1 MRRTLTRSATSP
13 IFPGPLAGSYTPTWE
28 GFELYIKAL
37 NDRGGIN
44 GKKVDVVL
52 DDDGLKADR
61 AVAAAKKQTERD
73 QVVGIFG
80 LSLSST
86 QGPVYAEMR
95 KVGVPVVTTFSGI
108 GDALPPAQ
116 PFSYSTG
123 VVFEI
128 AGEAIGE
135 LSQNIK
141 KGGKV
146 VGMTFDSVGGRAAL
160 AHNKKTVE
168 AAGGTWDEVIFP
180 DRDHRLHAFRASGR
194 GEEAGH
200 RRRPLRLRPESR
212 RHSGT
217 APLRLQRAHMWL
229 PPTASPRTRSGQAAQ
244 RAGSGENIYYVTRY
258 SSSFDKNPS
267 VAEVAAAQKKYGTSK
282 PFSSMH
288 VTGWALGKFAE
299 AALKGCGWPCT
310 REKLDKTIQT
320 LKVDMGGL
328 TGGPIEMSPT
338 DHYGP
343 SYWRLYVWDAKAN
356 AMEPKG
362 DMGQERLA
370 GLQVNPSSLELAR
383 AEDNPS
389 ACLSEGLDCGIC
401 RDRHHTDVHLRA
413 ARCRHRH
420 SLQGRP
426 CGELRAWRDR
436 HRRRLRIL
444 SAAG

>member
-1 MRRTLTRSATSP
+1 MKKLSLRRGATAAAIIACFAGFSAAQGQETYKIGYITDLS
-13 IFPGPLAGSYTPTWE
+13 GPLAGSYTPTWE

-44 GKKVDVVL
+44 GKKIDVVL

-95 KVGVPVVTTFSGI
+95 KIGVPVVTTFSGI

-123 VVFEI
+123 VVFES

-135 LSQNIK
+135 LAQNIK

-146 VGMTFDSVGGRAAL
+146 VGMTFDSVGGRAAI
-160 AHNKKTVE
+160 AHNKEAVE
-168 AAGGTWDEVIFP
+168 ASGGTWDEVIFP
-180 DRDHRLHAFRASGR
+180 IATSDFTPFAQAVAEKKPDIVVGHYGSGQNL
-194 GEEAGH
+194 GVIPA
-200 RRRPLRLRPESR
+200 LR
-212 RHSGT
+212 
-217 APLRLQRAHMWL
+217 
-229 PPTASPRTRSGQAAQ
+229 RSGYNGPYVVASYGVTEDTVRQAAQ
-244 RAGSGENIYYVTRY
+244 RAGSGDNIYYVTRY
-258 SSSFDKNPS
+258 SSAFDKNPS
-267 VAEVAAAQKKYGTSK
+267 VAEVADAQKKYGTSK

-310 REKLDKTIQT
+310 REKLDMMIQT
-320 LKVDMGGL
+320 LKVDMAGL
-328 TGGPIEMSPT
+328 TGGPIEMSAT

-343 SYWRLYVWDAKAN
+343 SYWRLYAWDAKDN
-356 AMEPKG
+356 TMEPKG
-362 DMGQERLA
+362 A
-370 GLQVNPSSLELAR
+370 WVKKSS
-383 AEDNPS
+383 
-389 ACLSEGLDCGIC
+389 
-401 RDRHHTDVHLRA
+401 
-413 ARCRHRH
+413 
-420 SLQGRP
+420 QGFK
-426 CGELRAWRDR
+426 
-436 HRRRLRIL
+436 
-444 SAAG
+444 

>member
-1 MRRTLTRSATSP
+1 MTNALLRSSVAAAAFMLCAGMMPSAQAQDAYKIGYITDLS
-13 IFPGPLAGSYTPTWE
+13 GGLASSYTPTWE

-61 AVAAAKKQTERD
+61 AVAAAKKQAESD
-73 QVVGIFG
+73 QVLGIFG

-86 QGPVYAEMR
+86 QGPVFAEMR
-95 KVGVPVVTTFSGI
+95 KAGVPIITAFSGI
-108 GDALPPAQ
+108 ADALPPAR

-135 LSQNIK
+135 LGQNIK

-146 VGMTFDSVGGRAAL
+146 VGISFDSVGGRAAL
-160 AHNKKTVE
+160 AFNKKAVE

-180 DRDHRLHAFRASGR
+180 VATTDFTPFAQAATEKQPDVVVGHYGSGQNL
-194 GEEAGH
+194 GVIPA
-200 RRRPLRLRPESR
+200 LR
-212 RHSGT
+212 
-217 APLRLQRAHMWL
+217 
-229 PPTASPRTRSGQAAQ
+229 RSGYNGPYIVASYGVTEDTIRAAAQ

-258 SSSFDKNPS
+258 ASASDNNPS

-288 VTGWALGKFAE
+288 VTGWALGKVTE
-299 AALKGCGWPCT
+299 AALKSCGWPCT
-310 REKLDKTIQT
+310 REKLDGAIQS

-338 DHYGP
+338 DHFGP
-343 SYWRLYVWDAKAN
+343 SYWRLYVWNPKAE
-356 AMEPKG
+356 AMEPKSG
-362 DMGQERLA
+362 W
-370 GLQVNPSSLELAR
+370 
-383 AEDNPS
+383 
-389 ACLSEGLDCGIC
+389 IKK
-401 RDRHHTDVHLRA
+401 A
-413 ARCRHRH
+413 AT
-420 SLQGRP
+420 GFK
-426 CGELRAWRDR
+426 
-436 HRRRLRIL
+436 
-444 SAAG
+444 

>member
-1 MRRTLTRSATSP
+1 MGRTWLRGGLYVAALVFAGLTSVQAQDAYKIGYITDLS
-13 IFPGPLAGSYTPTWE
+13 GPLSGSYTPTWE

-73 QVVGIFG
+73 QVLGIFG

-95 KVGVPVVTTFSGI
+95 KIGVPVVATFSGI

-116 PFSYSTG
+116 PFSYSVG
-123 VVFEI
+123 VLFEV
-128 AGEAIGE
+128 AGDAIGD
-135 LSQNIK
+135 LIQTIK
-141 KGGKV
+141 PKAKV

-180 DRDHRLHAFRASGR
+180 IATTDYTPFAQSVVEKKPDIVVGHYASAQNLGVIP
-194 GEEAGH
+194 AL
-200 RRRPLRLRPESR
+200 RR
-212 RHSGT
+212 SGYNG
-217 APLRLQRAHMWL
+217 PYVV
-229 PPTASPRTRSGQAAQ
+229 ASYGVNEDTIGQAAQ
-244 RAGSGENIYYVTRY
+244 RAGSGDNIYYVTRY

-267 VAEVAAAQKKYGTSK
+267 VGEVAAAQKKYGTSK

-288 VTGWALGKFAE
+288 VTGWALGKFTE
-299 AALKGCGWPCT
+299 AALKSCGWPCT

-362 DMGQERLA
+362 AWVKKG
-370 GLQVNPSSLELAR
+370 S
-383 AEDNPS
+383 
-389 ACLSEGLDCGIC
+389 
-401 RDRHHTDVHLRA
+401 
-413 ARCRHRH
+413 
-420 SLQGRP
+420 QGYK
-426 CGELRAWRDR
+426 
-436 HRRRLRIL
+436 
-444 SAAG
+444 

>member
-1 MRRTLTRSATSP
+1 MKNSILCRSLTTAAMFACLAGFSAAQAQDTYKIGYITDLS
-13 IFPGPLAGSYTPTWE
+13 GPLAGSYTPTWE

-37 NDRGGIN
+37 NERGGIN

-73 QVVGIFG
+73 QVLGIFG

-95 KVGVPVVTTFSGI
+95 KIGVPVVSTFSGI

-135 LSQNIK
+135 LGQNIK

-160 AHNKKTVE
+160 AHNKKAVE

-180 DRDHRLHAFRASGR
+180 IATSDFTPFAQAVAEKKPDVVVGHYGSGQNL
-194 GEEAGH
+194 GVIPA
-200 RRRPLRLRPESR
+200 LR
-212 RHSGT
+212 
-217 APLRLQRAHMWL
+217 
-229 PPTASPRTRSGQAAQ
+229 RSGYNGPYVVASYGVTEDTIRQAAQ

-258 SSSFDKNPS
+258 SSSSDKNPS
-267 VAEVAAAQKKYGTSK
+267 VGEVAAAQKKYGTSK

-310 REKLDKTIQT
+310 REKLDKTIQG

-328 TGGPIEMSPT
+328 TGGPIEMSAT

-343 SYWRLYVWDAKAN
+343 SYWRLYVWDAKAD

-362 DMGQERLA
+362 TWVKKG
-370 GLQVNPSSLELAR
+370 S
-383 AEDNPS
+383 
-389 ACLSEGLDCGIC
+389 
-401 RDRHHTDVHLRA
+401 
-413 ARCRHRH
+413 
-420 SLQGRP
+420 QGYK
-426 CGELRAWRDR
+426 
-436 HRRRLRIL
+436 
-444 SAAG
+444 